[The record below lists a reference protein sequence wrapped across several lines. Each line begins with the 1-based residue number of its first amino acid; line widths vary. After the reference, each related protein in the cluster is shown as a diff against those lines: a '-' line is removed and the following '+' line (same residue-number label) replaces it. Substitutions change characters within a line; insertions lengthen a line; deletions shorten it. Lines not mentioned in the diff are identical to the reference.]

1 MSSVNKADSQ
11 RWGRAA
17 QERDGEGFDVPEK
30 WLLGR
35 VGNAAKAPALAPS
48 SPPVFPAGQERRQA
62 VGGQRA
68 GACLGRRGAEH
79 HVTGRWNLNIHPEP

>member
-48 SPPVFPAGQERRQA
+48 SPPLLPSALTSCLPSGPGEETGCRRA
-62 VGGQRA
+62 
-68 GACLGRRGAEH
+68 ACRGLPW
-79 HVTGRWNLNIHPEP
+79 TPRG

>member
-17 QERDGEGFDVPEK
+17 QERDGEEFNVPEK

-35 VGNAAKAPALAPS
+35 EMLQNLQPLLPPPLPS
-48 SPPVFPAGQERRQA
+48 SLLPSSHLSFIPPPLCSHLLPSQQA
-62 VGGQRA
+62 RKGDR
-68 GACLGRRGAEH
+68 L
-79 HVTGRWNLNIHPEP
+79 